1 MIDLKR
7 LSVGNFSVV
16 THTPLRRIKMTPDE
30 VALLKHIGQ
39 TNVENFAA
47 VVAMSISYG
56 CFYTLMLSL
65 VFYDLLI
72 KRNKTR
78 VTWVLCTMLAFIF
91 LMITVYVCLSIA
103 TPLKLEIGVFVE
115 NPELELSQRVE
126 IADDNIAQ
134 MKLAELWFG
143 GNGNSLVFMFAPLDS
158 GNEIDG
164 KIAALL
170 TAGPVMSIVT
180 NGIAVILIGIK
191 AYQHRTFMKATIG
204 QGKSAAGKVLIF
216 LTESGIVY
224 IIFQIINTYLL
235 SVDSKPNSTLDYVQL
250 IWAVEMNIVCDQ
262 CSKHPQGI
270 YPLLVILIVNHRHSI
285 AHITEASRPGDGNPG
300 THISFAHSS
309 PLQHTTES
317 TESQLDAAVQGS
329 GERDTEKVSKP

>member
-1 MIDLKR
+1 
-7 LSVGNFSVV
+7 
-16 THTPLRRIKMTPDE
+16 MTPDE

-56 CFYTLMLSL
+56 FYTLMLSL

-126 IADDNIAQ
+126 IADDNVAQ

-143 GNGNSLVFMFAPLDS
+143 GNGNSLVFMFGDAIVIWRAWAVWAEKRGVIILPAMTLLTTFAPLDS

-170 TAGPVMSIVT
+170 TAGSVMSIVT

-191 AYQHRTFMKATIG
+191 AYQHRTFMKDTIG
-204 QGKSAAGKVLIF
+204 QGKSAAGKVLMF

-224 IIFQIINTYLL
+224 IVFQIINTYLL
-235 SVDSKPNSTLDYVQL
+235 SVDSKPNSALDNVQL
-250 IWAVEMNIVCDQ
+250 IWGTEINIFC
-262 CSKHPQGI
+262 GI
-270 YPLLVILIVNHRHSI
+270 YPLLVILIVNHQHSI
-285 AHITEASRPGDGNPG
+285 AQVTEASRPGMEILEH
-300 THISFAHSS
+300 TS
-309 PLQHTTES
+309 PLLTHLLCNTQRNLQRVSLMLQCKE
-317 TESQLDAAVQGS
+317 V
-329 GERDTEKVSKP
+329 ERDIQRRSLNLER

>member
-1 MIDLKR
+1 
-7 LSVGNFSVV
+7 
-16 THTPLRRIKMTPDE
+16 MTPDE

-39 TNVENFAA
+39 TNVENLAA
-47 VVAMSISYG
+47 VIFCPNTHVPG
-56 CFYTLMLSL
+56 FYTLMLSL

-78 VTWVLCTMLAFIF
+78 ATWVLCTMLALIF
-91 LMITVYVCLSIA
+91 LMITAYVVLFIA
-103 TPLKLEIGVFVE
+103 NCFKLEIGVLIE
-115 NPELELSQRVE
+115 NPELELSDRLG
-126 IADDNIAQ
+126 IADDNVLQINLAQ
-134 MKLAELWFG
+134 LWFG
-143 GNGNSLVFMFAPLDS
+143 GNGNSLVFMFGDAIVIWRAWAVWAEKRGVIILPAMTLLTTFAPLDPS
-158 GNEIDG
+158 NEIDG

-170 TAGPVMSIVT
+170 TAGSIMSIVT

-216 LTESGIVY
+216 LTESGMVY

-235 SVDSKPNSTLDYVQL
+235 SVDSKPNSALDNVQL
-250 IWAVEMNIVCDQ
+250 IWALEMNIFC
-262 CSKHPQGI
+262 GI

-285 AHITEASRPGDGNPG
+285 AHITDASRPGDGNPG

-309 PLQHTTES
+309 PLQHTAES
-317 TESQLDAAVQGS
+317 TESQPDAAVQGS
-329 GERDTEKVSKP
+329 GERHTEKVSKP

>member
-1 MIDLKR
+1 
-7 LSVGNFSVV
+7 
-16 THTPLRRIKMTPDE
+16 MTPDE

-47 VVAMSISYG
+47 VIFCPNKHVPG
-56 CFYTLMLSL
+56 FYTLMLSL

-91 LMITVYVCLSIA
+91 IMITVYVCLSIA

-126 IADDNIAQ
+126 IADDNVAQ

-143 GNGNSLVFMFAPLDS
+143 GNGNSLVFMFGDAIVIWRAWAVWAEKRGVIILPAMTLLTTFAPLDS

-170 TAGPVMSIVT
+170 TAGSVMSIVT

-191 AYQHRTFMKATIG
+191 AYQHRTFMRDTIG
-204 QGKSAAGKVLIF
+204 QGKSAAGKVLMF

-224 IIFQIINTYLL
+224 IVFQII
-235 SVDSKPNSTLDYVQL
+235 LDNVQL
-250 IWAVEMNIVCDQ
+250 IWALEMNIFC
-262 CSKHPQGI
+262 GI

-309 PLQHTTES
+309 PLQHTAES
-317 TESQLDAAVQGS
+317 TESQPDAAVQGS
-329 GERDTEKVSKP
+329 GERHTEKVSKP